1 MSKILGAQITRW
13 RPGRLQPSALG
24 LAVPSS
30 ILARADEVIE

>member
-1 MSKILGAQITRW
+1 MFSLELMQSRAEK
-13 RPGRLQPSALG
+13 ALG